1 MLSYIL
7 GTTKILSTCLAFC
20 AALTAVMAHTL
31 IPTGAARSCPYQST
45 LAELR
50 HSNELLIQRCHTEVH
65 KVPALTGWSL
75 LSQAAFQVILSPIKE
90 CFAAAAN
97 ITPQGL
103 GRILGHDLLKKSMQG
118 KACQCLVVS
127 LILVNSLLGSMEA
140 ERSWILPTS
149 GTAHKSAWHKDV
161 SVSHFLQC
169 YLRCDGI
176 GKDPVLVQ
184 AVQGHIRNEDSRT
197 VYVNCRENWLYNKI

>member
-1 MLSYIL
+1 MDFS
-7 GTTKILSTCLAFC
+7 SR
-20 AALTAVMAHTL
+20 
-31 IPTGAARSCPYQST
+31 GAT
-45 LAELR
+45 
-50 HSNELLIQRCHTEVH
+50 QRCIR
-65 KVPALTGWSL
+65 SL

-97 ITPQGL
+97 ITSQGL
-103 GRILGHDLLKKSMQG
+103 GRILNHDLLKKSMQG

-140 ERSWILPTS
+140 ERSWILPTC

-169 YLRCDGI
+169 YLRCDRI
-176 GKDPVLVQ
+176 RKDPVLVQ
-184 AVQGHIRNEDSRT
+184 AVQGHIRNKDSRT
-197 VYVNCRENWLYNKI
+197 VYFSCRENWLYHKQDLEEPTNNPLTVYMLSFPLQ